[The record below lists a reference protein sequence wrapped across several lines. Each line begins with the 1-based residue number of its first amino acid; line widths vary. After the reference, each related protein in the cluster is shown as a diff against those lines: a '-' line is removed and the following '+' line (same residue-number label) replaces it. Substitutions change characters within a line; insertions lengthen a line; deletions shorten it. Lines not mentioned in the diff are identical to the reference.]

1 MCRYYVNTY
10 MKADWLRRPRTT
22 QERRANQDYRLE
34 EEYRVHIRGR
44 RAPHL
49 LPEAWDDI
57 PNRSLDNRN
66 WKKLRKAKKQYK
78 VKEWTPPE

>member
-1 MCRYYVNTY
+1 
-10 MKADWLRRPRTT
+10 MKANWLRYPRTT
-22 QERRANQDYRLE
+22 QERRANQDCRQDG
-34 EEYRVHIRGR
+34 EYRAHIRGR

-57 PNRSLDNRN
+57 PNRSIDNRN
-66 WKKLRKAKKQYK
+66 WKKLRKTKKQYK